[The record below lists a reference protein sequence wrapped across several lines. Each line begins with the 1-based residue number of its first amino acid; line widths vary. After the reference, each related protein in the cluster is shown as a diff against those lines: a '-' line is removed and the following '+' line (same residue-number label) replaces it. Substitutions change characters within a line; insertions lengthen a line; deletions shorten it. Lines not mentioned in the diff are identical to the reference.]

1 VLLLTLSG
9 EIHIKSTQTR
19 RRFQRIL
26 LRNLRTGVERRVPG
40 AQAYKVGLSFVGI
53 KAPDEEAA
61 AVMAART
68 FGVARVDAMRKVP
81 FTTLDDLAAAV
92 ADLAGDRVAGRTFAV
107 RIKRSGNHEWT
118 SKDAERVIGAAL
130 FERSAGVDLAAPEVM
145 IRLRVL
151 EDEAYLVERTW
162 PGPRGL
168 PLGTQDRLLLLLSGG
183 FDSAVAGWMLM
194 SRGSP
199 IDFVHFKLDCAQGD
213 HALAVGHHL
222 WEQWGHGV
230 AARAHVV
237 DFGEIEDALRLRVDQ
252 RLRQVVLKQMMVEA
266 AARIAGESERIDG
279 LLTGASLG
287 QVSSQTLAHL
297 IEIDRMARL
306 PVFRPLLGLSKE
318 EIIDRSRR
326 IGTYD
331 LSARAREVCD
341 LSAGGPVAVA
351 AGADELRAARGEIAD
366 AVLDKSVETRTTVD
380 LADWMPGMP
389 LGEGASG

>member
-1 VLLLTLSG
+1 
-9 EIHIKSTQTR
+9 
-19 RRFQRIL
+19 
-26 LRNLRTGVERRVPG
+26 
-40 AQAYKVGLSFVGI
+40 
-53 KAPDEEAA
+53 
-61 AVMAART
+61 
-68 FGVARVDAMRKVP
+68 
-81 FTTLDDLAAAV
+81 
-92 ADLAGDRVAGRTFAV
+92 
-107 RIKRSGNHEWT
+107 
-118 SKDAERVIGAAL
+118 
-130 FERSAGVDLAAPEVM
+130 
-145 IRLRVL
+145 
-151 EDEAYLVERTW
+151 
-162 PGPRGL
+162 
-168 PLGTQDRLLLLLSGG
+168 
-183 FDSAVAGWMLM
+183 
-194 SRGSP
+194 
-199 IDFVHFKLDCAQGD
+199 
-213 HALAVGHHL
+213 
-222 WEQWGHGV
+222 
-230 AARAHVV
+230 
-237 DFGEIEDALRLRVDQ
+237 
-252 RLRQVVLKQMMVEA
+252 MMVEA

-326 IGTYD
+326 IGTHD